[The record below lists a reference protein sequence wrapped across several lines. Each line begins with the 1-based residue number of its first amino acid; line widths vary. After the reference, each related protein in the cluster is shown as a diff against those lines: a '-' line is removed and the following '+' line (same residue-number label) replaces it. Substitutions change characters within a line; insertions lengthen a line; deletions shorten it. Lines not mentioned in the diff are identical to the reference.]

1 MMRNLS
7 DHEIHA
13 QSCPVKNSKSAS
25 FLVASFSVMVFVGWR
40 GLHKAPEHKS
50 IVDLLFFIVVAAMLA
65 RLLVAFTCLRE
76 RLVISVVIVSL
87 LTGVVTR
94 FVPSVFSQHVEM
106 VKFGKLALSLLGLL
120 VSLTMLA
127 QSVRSPNAGPSNA
140 ETSIAWQPKQNLPI
154 LLVVVLTLLVLGTLL
169 YFLPFRQ

>member
-7 DHEIHA
+7 SYELHA
-13 QSCPVKNSKSAS
+13 QSCPVKNSKSAL
-25 FLVASFSVMVFVGWR
+25 FLVVSFSVVVFVGWK
-40 GLHKAPEHKS
+40 GLHRAPEHKS
-50 IVDLLFFIVVAAMLA
+50 IVELLFYIVVAAWLA

-87 LTGVVTR
+87 LTGAVTG

-106 VKFGKLALSLLGLL
+106 LKLGKLALSLLGLL
-120 VSLTMLA
+120 VSLTMLV
-127 QSVRSPNAGPSNA
+127 QSARSPSVGANMQ
-140 ETSIAWQPKQNLPI
+140 ETIAWQPKQTLGI
-154 LLVVVLTLLVLGTLL
+154 LLVVILTVLVLGALL